1 MVSERSSIPST
12 SSGSFSQLDRT
23 RDDSVSP
30 SINDLRPAKKG
41 RQSGA
46 QDVDGAQEY
55 RRGRG
60 HMAEAGRQTLR
71 LDSLG
76 QLELRYVLAEMVT
89 YRGRR
94 AVRLV
99 ESDENPADD
108 QAVAVISGSEF
119 KDGTIEI
126 DVVGIPRPDA
136 PDYARGFVGVAFRLH
151 SAARHFECFFLRPT
165 NSRAEDQL
173 RRNHSTQYMSQPDYP
188 WFRLRDESPG
198 VYESYADLEPG
209 AWTSVKIVV
218 SGIQA
223 SLHVNAAAHPCLV
236 VNDLKLG
243 DSHGQIALWIGGG
256 TEAYFSTRIDVAHST
271 RAA

>member
-1 MVSERSSIPST
+1 M
-12 SSGSFSQLDRT
+12 
-23 RDDSVSP
+23 
-30 SINDLRPAKKG
+30 
-41 RQSGA
+41 A
-46 QDVDGAQEY
+46 QA
-55 RRGRG
+55 RK
-60 HMAEAGRQTLR
+60 QTLR

-76 QLELRYVLAEMVT
+76 LLELRFVLAEMVT

-99 ESDENPADD
+99 ESDENPKDD

-119 KDGTIEI
+119 KDGIIEI
-126 DVVGIPRPDA
+126 DIAGVPRPDA
-136 PDYARGFVGVAFRLH
+136 PQYARGFVGVAFRVDPTA
-151 SAARHFECFFLRPT
+151 SQFECFFLRPT

-173 RRNHSTQYMSQPDYP
+173 RRNHSTQYMSHPDYP

-218 SGIQA
+218 SGIRA
-223 SLHVNAAAHPCLV
+223 SLHVNAAEHPCLV

-243 DSHGQIALWIGGG
+243 NSHGQIALWIGGG
-256 TEAYFSTRIDVAHST
+256 TEAYFSTNIEVAHST
-271 RAA
+271 GAD

>member
-1 MVSERSSIPST
+1 
-12 SSGSFSQLDRT
+12 
-23 RDDSVSP
+23 
-30 SINDLRPAKKG
+30 
-41 RQSGA
+41 
-46 QDVDGAQEY
+46 
-55 RRGRG
+55 
-60 HMAEAGRQTLR
+60 MAEAGRQTLR

-173 RRNHSTQYMSQPDYP
+173 RRNHSTQYMSHPDYP